1 MPVDSTER
9 VPLGHTGLTVTR
21 LGFGG
26 ASIGGLFSDVSDEDA
41 IEVVDHAWDL
51 GVRSFDTAPLYGYGA
66 SERRV
71 GAALRDRPRDAF
83 VLSTKVG
90 RLVREEVAIPAG
102 ADIDHQALDGRND
115 AFYIRHEPVRLVFD
129 YSADGIRRSLEESL
143 ERLGLD
149 GIDIAFIHDPD
160 DHWPAAIGE
169 AWPALERLRSE
180 GVIRAV
186 GAGMNQSAM
195 LARFARETDMDVM
208 LVANRYTLLDH
219 GALDELL
226 PACVERGVAVLVG
239 GVMNSGV
246 LADPRPGRR
255 FDYAPAPPEIIERAR
270 RLGEVCG
277 RHDVPLRAA
286 AMQFPL
292 AHPAVVS
299 LVAGVRTRAHLDEY
313 PALLARRIPPDL
325 WTELRAEG
333 LLAADAPVP
342 G

>member
-1 MPVDSTER
+1 MPIDSTER
-9 VPLGHTGLTVTR
+9 VPLGRTGLAVTR
-21 LGFGG
+21 LAFGG
-26 ASIGGLFSDVSDEDA
+26 ASIGGLFAQVTDEDA
-41 IEVVDHAWDL
+41 IGTVRHAWDL

-66 SERRV
+66 SERRM
-71 GAALRDRPRDAF
+71 GAALRDRPRDAY

-90 RLVREEVAIPAG
+90 RLVRDEATIAPG
-102 ADIDHQALDGRND
+102 TDIDPQVLDGRED
-115 AFYIRHEPVRLVFD
+115 AFYVRNGPVRIVFD
-129 YSADGIRRSLEESL
+129 FSADGIRRSLEESL

-149 GIDIAFIHDPD
+149 RIDIAFIHDPD

-180 GVIRAV
+180 GVVRAV

-195 LARFARETDMDVM
+195 LARFARETDMDVL
-208 LVANRYTLLDH
+208 LVANRYTLLDQ

-226 PACVERGVAVLVG
+226 PACVERGIAVLVG

-246 LADPRPGRR
+246 LADPRPGSR
-255 FDYAPAPPEIIERAR
+255 FDYAPAPPEVLERAR
-270 RLGEVCG
+270 RLGEVCA
-277 RHDVPLRAA
+277 RHDIPLRAA

-299 LVAGVRTRAHLDEY
+299 LVAGVRTPAHLDEY
-313 PALLARRIPPDL
+313 PAMLAHAIPPGL
-325 WTELRAEG
+325 WAELRTEG

-342 G
+342 D